1 MNESADDLKQH
12 PLRSKTQKL
21 TGVALFAALA
31 IVLNFLIKIP
41 APYAPFLFYEVW
53 EIPIVAVLLLFG
65 IYVAVSVSLINTVVL
80 LLVFPGALPT
90 GPFYNLAAVLVTL
103 AAVVVGHSLGRK
115 LNLRSRYL
123 MLIATVLAVIVRTA
137 GMSVFNFLLLPLS
150 PPIGFDYPV
159 ASVVA
164 VLPLIAFFNASV
176 VLYSVPLGYAVVR
189 GVAARFRFS
198 PAFPLAQ
205 KVPKLA
211 QKV

>member
-1 MNESADDLKQH
+1 MSNPANTLKQQ
-12 PLRSKTQKL
+12 PLRTRTQKL
-21 TGVALFAALA
+21 TGIALFAALA
-31 IVLNFLIKIP
+31 IILNFLIKIP

-65 IYVAVSVSLINTVVL
+65 VYVAVSVSLINTVVL

-103 AAVVVGHSLGRK
+103 AAVVAGHSLGRK
-115 LNLRSRYL
+115 FNLHLRYL
-123 MLIATVLAVIVRTA
+123 MLITTVLAVVVRTV
-137 GMSVFNFLLLPLS
+137 GMSLFNYLLLPLS

-164 VLPLIAFFNASV
+164 ILPLIAFFNASV
-176 VLYSVPLGYAVVR
+176 VMYSVPLGYAVVR
-189 GVAARFRFS
+189 GIVARFRFS
-198 PAFPLAQ
+198 PAFPLSQ
-205 KVPKLA
+205 RTPRLA